1 MQKLSYT
8 TEQQRGSCCT
18 CLVSS
23 VHSERLLGQDWRSGF
38 LEARIFA
45 HIYIAPRSLAVVPP
59 GRRKAASSETEQ
71 NGLDCLWESSGPF
84 GRNSSGCLLAPGC
97 LSRPSSAA
105 RPPVAP
111 APVRCPACP
120 SRRRRWAPS
129 QAQARPLVLTLC
141 SHRREGRGAASR
153 SAAGDPPWTLQ
164 CPLARLTRACR
175 RPSPPWLLRFHPAA
189 RSACTQ
195 TSHART
201 RGSTGPV
208 SPPLPPTLLPF
219 ASYPLHCGF
228 PPPSPSVPYWTKP
241 RLCRQPPAMDSLP

>member
-8 TEQQRGSCCT
+8 AEQQRGSCRA
-18 CLVSS
+18 CLLSS

-45 HIYIAPRSLAVVPP
+45 HIYIAPHSLAVVPP

-71 NGLDCLWESSGPF
+71 NGLDCLWESSSPF

-97 LSRPSSAA
+97 LSHPSSAA

-129 QAQARPLVLTLC
+129 QAQARPLVLTPC
-141 SHRREGRGAASR
+141 SHRGEGRGAASR
-153 SAAGDPPWTLQ
+153 SGAGDPPWTPTVPSRPPHTRMPSPQ
-164 CPLARLTRACR
+164 PTLAPTLSPCCTLRLHPDLSRQNAR
-175 RPSPPWLLRFHPAA
+175 EHRPSF
-189 RSACTQ
+189 S
-195 TSHART
+195 S
-201 RGSTGPV
+201 S
-208 SPPLPPTLLPF
+208 SPHLPPFRLLP
-219 ASYPLHCGF
+219 SPLWLS
-228 PPPSPSVPYWTKP
+228 SPESFS
-241 RLCRQPPAMDSLP
+241 SLRDEAQTL